1 MKIALIGYG
10 KMGKTLEK
18 IALKNG
24 HQVVLRVDVNN
35 SKYIDIGDLK
45 GADVAI
51 EFSRPDSA
59 AENIRKCFRAGV
71 PVVCG
76 TTGWLDDF
84 DNIVADCKETGGSLF
99 YSSNY
104 SIGVNIFFEVNKK
117 LAALM
122 NEQGQYDEMLIHESH
137 HIEKIDCPSGTAI
150 SLAQQMIE
158 NIDRLKEWVNYKT
171 DESVNLGEETEG
183 ELPIFSTREDEIPGT
198 HIVKYFSDVDEI
210 EIIHKA
216 LSRHGF
222 ANGAMKAAEW
232 IQGKKGVYSMK
243 DLLNF

>member
-10 KMGKTLEK
+10 KMGKTIEK
-18 IALKNG
+18 IALKSG

-51 EFSRPDSA
+51 EFSQPDGA

-71 PVVCG
+71 PVICG
-76 TTGWLDDF
+76 TTGWLNQF
-84 DNIVADCKETGGSLF
+84 DNIVADCKETNGAFF
-99 YSSNY
+99 YASNY

-122 NEQGQYDEMLIHESH
+122 NEQEQYDEVLIHESH
-137 HIEKIDCPSGTAI
+137 HIEKLDSPSGTAI
-150 SLAQQMIE
+150 TLAQQMIE
-158 NIDRLKEWVNYKT
+158 NIDRLKEWTNYKT
-171 DESVNLGEETEG
+171 DESVNMGAETDG
-183 ELPIFSTREDEIPGT
+183 ELPIFSTREDDIPGT
-198 HIVKYFSDVDEI
+198 HIVKYFSDADEI
-210 EIIHKA
+210 EIVHKA

-222 ANGAMKAAEW
+222 ATGALKAAEW
-232 IQGKKGVYSMK
+232 IQGKKGVFTMK
-243 DLLNF
+243 DMLNF